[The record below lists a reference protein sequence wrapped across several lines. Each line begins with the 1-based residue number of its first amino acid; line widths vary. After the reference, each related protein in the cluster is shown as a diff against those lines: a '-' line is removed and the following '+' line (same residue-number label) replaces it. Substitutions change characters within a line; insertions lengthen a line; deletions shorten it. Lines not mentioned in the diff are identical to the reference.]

1 MARFSNWSIGLY
13 CLTLT
18 VVSLWYRRR
27 RIPELYES
35 TGTNTGH
42 LTSISPDLTFSL
54 TRQSLFP
61 ASCDWHVVLA
71 RRSGTEGERKDG
83 PWRSR
88 SARYAERLCRGTVS
102 AFLKAG
108 AGSWTSTVNI
118 VAHIIEWAKAKVY
131 WVRAA

>member
-1 MARFSNWSIGLY
+1 M
-13 CLTLT
+13 
-18 VVSLWYRRR
+18 VSLWYRRR

-35 TGTNTGH
+35 TGT
-42 LTSISPDLTFSL
+42 SISPDLTLSL

-61 ASCDWHVVLA
+61 ASCDWHVEVLA

-118 VAHIIEWAKAKVY
+118 VAHIIEWAKAKAY

>member
-42 LTSISPDLTFSL
+42 LTSISPDLTLSL

-88 SARYAERLCRGTVS
+88 VQHVMLSDCAAGR
-102 AFLKAG
+102 FLR
-108 AGSWTSTVNI
+108 S
-118 VAHIIEWAKAKVY
+118 
-131 WVRAA
+131 